1 MSALLY
7 TIMGGEGKAIMA
19 GSKQCQAGTLE
30 SEEGAEE
37 QGLEDG
43 EDRRTRTTWFP
54 EGGRLE
60 RCKV

>member
-43 EDRRTRTTWFP
+43 ED
-54 EGGRLE
+54 
-60 RCKV
+60 